1 MYSWRQGIFGCLS
14 CLRISASRSKWRSGS
29 STGAWLA
36 YPKKS
41 AKVKPDINRDSLVTL
56 FLQTYGWQGV
66 AMVALDD
73 TWAVMRFRPTEDV
86 KERK

>member
-1 MYSWRQGIFGCLS
+1 MKPLCH
-14 CLRISASRSKWRSGS
+14 
-29 STGAWLA
+29 TGALVWLA
-36 YPKKS
+36 CPKKS
-41 AKVKPDINRDSLVTL
+41 TKVKPDINRDSLVTL

-73 TWAVMRFRPTEDV
+73 TWAVMGIRPAGDV